1 MPRHPRDDLEPE
13 IHLLDVAVQQRRAA
27 DVIGDQLRAIVYDPN
42 NSIGRE
48 PRIIIF
54 RERLEHKLQECR
66 ASKAGID
73 EGFLSMMMH
82 RCELAQTRERR
93 RVNGDP
99 MIRDGLLIC
108 RLVRV
113 GSRVRLTQNEL
124 ANLYGRSRQ
133 FVNNQIR
140 KLKDWCFIVNHGRGW
155 YEFDASLCWCGG
167 LGICAAYREIQ
178 RIRDGITLT
187 NGTSTL
193 VTDDMDADDSGNN
206 REHSPQRVEEEE
218 R

>member
-13 IHLLDVAVQQRRAA
+13 ILLPDVAVQQRRAA
-27 DVIGDQLRAIVYDPN
+27 DVIGDRFRAIVYDPN

-54 RERLEHKLQECR
+54 RERLEHRLRECR
-66 ASKAGID
+66 ANKAGID

-93 RVNGDP
+93 RGNGEP
-99 MIRDGLLIC
+99 ILRDGLLVC

-124 ANLYGRSRQ
+124 ANVYGRSRQ
-133 FVNNQIR
+133 FVSNQIR

-178 RIRDGITLT
+178 RIRDGITFT
-187 NGTSTL
+187 DGKTTL
-193 VTDDMDADDSGNN
+193 PTEDMDDDCSIDD
-206 REHSPQRVEEEE
+206 EQDHTPQGSKEE